1 MSFFGKFTILGI
13 CFREKMQFAGREVG
27 ALDKWKRKFEDFMRG
42 RNGVDHLG
50 QFLTVTSVILLLISG
65 LVKNYLLS
73 LLACAAL
80 IYAYFRFFSKNLSAR
95 QGENRRYLAER
106 ERLRF
111 KIQTK
116 KLHFSMRK
124 THKYF
129 KCKKC
134 RKKLRVPR
142 GKGKIEVTCPHCGE
156 KFITKT

>member
-1 MSFFGKFTILGI
+1 M
-13 CFREKMQFAGREVG
+13 
-27 ALDKWKRKFEDFMRG
+27 DKWKRKFEDFMRG
-42 RNGVDHLG
+42 RNGVDDLG
-50 QFLTVTSVILLLISG
+50 QFLTVTSVILFLISA
-65 LVKNYLLS
+65 LVKSFMLS
-73 LLACAAL
+73 LLACAML
-80 IYAYFRFFSKNLSAR
+80 IYAYFRVFSKKLPVR
-95 QGENRRYLAER
+95 QDENRRYLSEK
-106 ERLRF
+106 EHLRF
-111 KIQTK
+111 KLQTK